1 MTVYVP
7 HSYAIS
13 GITYIVPKTNIK
25 LLDNVSAVDAMK
37 YTVSGG
43 VTDVHD
49 DNIITDLNKNE
60 TA

>member
-1 MTVYVP
+1 
-7 HSYAIS
+7 
-13 GITYIVPKTNIK
+13 
-25 LLDNVSAVDAMK
+25 LDNVSAADAMK

-49 DNIITDLNKNE
+49 DTITTAINEKE

>member
-1 MTVYVP
+1 
-7 HSYAIS
+7 
-13 GITYIVPKTNIK
+13 
-25 LLDNVSAVDAMK
+25 LDNVSAADAMK

-49 DNIITDLNKNE
+49 DNVITDLKENE

>member
-1 MTVYVP
+1 
-7 HSYAIS
+7 
-13 GITYIVPKTNIK
+13 
-25 LLDNVSAVDAMK
+25 MK

>member
-1 MTVYVP
+1 MLNTQFKWLE
-7 HSYAIS
+7 H
-13 GITYIVPKTNIK
+13 IK
-25 LLDNVSAVDAMK
+25 ILDNVSAADAMK

-49 DNIITDLNKNE
+49 DSIITDLNKNE